1 MWSKWRFFDFFS
13 KTALTILFIF
23 GQNVEEIVT
32 KTFAKTPH
40 VQKMSVLE
48 IFIHKVAIL
57 AKNGKSGVQR
67 SCYISRRVNATENL
81 IRYSESTIN
90 LLSLSSRQIFAYLS
104 SSGRKFDLKT
114 ANFYAFF
121 EWFFGIF
128 SATTWY
134 ILMKLGQKQDKMD
147 TKQTQKTRGH
157 HFKPFWRYLGSNM
170 AKIGQN
176 RPKFMDD
183 PKNFRKKIFFVK
195 VSKWS
200 NSQS

>member
-1 MWSKWRFFDFFS
+1 
-13 KTALTILFIF
+13 
-23 GQNVEEIVT
+23 
-32 KTFAKTPH
+32 
-40 VQKMSVLE
+40 MSVLE

-57 AKNGKSGVQR
+57 AKNGQSGVQR
-67 SCYISRRVNATENL
+67 SLYISRTVNATENL
-81 IRYSESTIN
+81 IWYSESTIN
-90 LLSLSSRQIFAYLS
+90 FLSLSSHQIFAYLS

-128 SATTWY
+128 SATTWK
-134 ILMKLGQKQDKMD
+134 ILIKLGQKWDKMD

-183 PKNFRKKIFFVK
+183 PKFFEKKKIFC
-195 VSKWS
+195 
-200 NSQS
+200 QSFKMVQFAKLAG